1 MFHFL
6 ADHLQ
11 HWLES
16 HGVGFF
22 RVFTF
27 PTFQSVAAVV
37 LSFLIVMIAGPR
49 TISWLRRQKIGDLA
63 SFDQAE
69 IDALMASKKGTPTM
83 GGLLIILAIAGT
95 TLLLADLANFYVKMA
110 LVCLV
115 WLGGVG
121 ATDDWLKLTK
131 GRRPGSD
138 RQGLYSLEKLLFQ
151 VGLAVILSFF
161 TYRYGHQLKDAT
173 QLYLPFVKS
182 PILHLN
188 LITFTVIGTL
198 VMTGTSNAVNLTD
211 GLDGLAAGCVAIASF
226 AFLVLAL
233 IVGDPTLS
241 SFLRMPQI
249 IPAAQMAVLSG
260 AMAGACLGFLWFNCN
275 PARVFMGDTGSLAL
289 GGLLGYIS
297 IIVRHELVLFLVG
310 GIFVAEALSVLIQV
324 SYFKYT
330 RKRFGQGR
338 RVFLM
343 APLHHHFQRK
353 GWTET
358 QVVVRFWLVGAM
370 LAMLS
375 LATVKLR

>member
-1 MFHFL
+1 MFHWL
-6 ADHLQ
+6 ADKFEL
-11 HWLES
+11 WLEG
-16 HGVGFF
+16 HGLGFF

-27 PTFQSVAAVV
+27 PTFQSVVAVV
-37 LSFLIVMIAGPR
+37 ISFMIVMLFGPR
-49 TISWLRRQKIGDLA
+49 TIAWLRKQKLGDVA

-69 IDALMASKKGTPTM
+69 IDAMMASKKGTPTM

-95 TLLLADLANFYVKMA
+95 TLLLADVTNFYVRMA
-110 LVCLV
+110 LICLV
-115 WLGGVG
+115 WLGAVG
-121 ATDDWLKLTK
+121 ATDDWLKLTV
-131 GRRPGSD
+131 GRREGS
-138 RQGLYSLEKLLFQ
+138 RQGLSSLEKLLFQ
-151 VGLAVILSFF
+151 IGLAVLLSYF
-161 TYRYGHQLKDAT
+161 TYWYGHQLQDAT
-173 QLYLPFVKS
+173 QLYLPFHKS
-182 PILHLN
+182 PIAHLN
-188 LITFTVIGTL
+188 LATFVIIGSI

-233 IVGDPTLS
+233 IVGDPALS
-241 SFLRMPQI
+241 AYLKMPKVG
-249 IPAAQMAVLSG
+249 PAGQMAVLAGS
-260 AMAGACLGFLWFNCN
+260 MAGACLGFLWFNCN

-297 IIVRHELVLFLVG
+297 IVVRHELVLLLVG
-310 GIFVAEALSVLIQV
+310 GIFVAEAVSVMIQV
-324 SYFKYT
+324 GYFKYT
-330 RKRFGQGR
+330 RKKYGEGR